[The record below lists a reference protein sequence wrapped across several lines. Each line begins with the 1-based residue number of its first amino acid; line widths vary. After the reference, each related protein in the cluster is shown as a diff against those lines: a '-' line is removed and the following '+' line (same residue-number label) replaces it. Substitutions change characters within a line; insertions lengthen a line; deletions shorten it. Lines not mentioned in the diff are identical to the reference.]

1 MKIDGHGCGTSLLFN
16 TMFQLIKIVTNN
28 PDIQVFHS
36 TPLEEIL
43 QILILSRYDKRRER
57 NNLSNMVYSKN
68 IANLFI
74 IENTKK
80 KNVRYH
86 LEVIKVPF

>member
-1 MKIDGHGCGTSLLFN
+1 MKIDVHGCGTSLLFN

-36 TPLEEIL
+36 KQLEEIL

-57 NNLSNMVYSKN
+57 NNLSYIVYPKN
-68 IANLFI
+68 IVNLCTV
-74 IENTKK
+74 ENKNKK
-80 KNVRYH
+80 M
-86 LEVIKVPF
+86 